1 MGISDE
7 RFLCRTMRDGL
18 LKLDDP
24 LLLRGIRELK
34 PVVFLDTAIRFSK
47 AESENDASQN
57 ASGMAGAV
65 FNLLSAGAQ
74 AALGVHHALK
84 DGGR

>member
-34 PVVFLDTAIRFSK
+34 PVVFLDTAIRFSE

-57 ASGMAGAV
+57 ASGMAG
-65 FNLLSAGAQ
+65 LSSICF
-74 AALGVHHALK
+74 LPEHRLSWGVHHAPK